1 MNDLLEFIYVWNTV
15 NILTFPF
22 QYRLD
27 GRLIM
32 VGVIDVLTSCISSKY
47 LFYDPAFSHL
57 SPGNISALYEI
68 AVTQR
73 KAKKDPSLHYYYMG
87 FYIHSCDKMR

>member
-1 MNDLLEFIYVWNTV
+1 
-15 NILTFPF
+15 
-22 QYRLD
+22 
-27 GRLIM
+27 M

-47 LFYDPAFSHL
+47 LFYDPAFAQL

-68 AVTQR
+68 AITQR
-73 KAKKDPSLHYYYMG
+73 KAKRDPALHYYYMG

>member
-1 MNDLLEFIYVWNTV
+1 MNDLKRCLEDRQDLNNSF
-15 NILTFPF
+15 LDP

-68 AVTQR
+68 AVTQS